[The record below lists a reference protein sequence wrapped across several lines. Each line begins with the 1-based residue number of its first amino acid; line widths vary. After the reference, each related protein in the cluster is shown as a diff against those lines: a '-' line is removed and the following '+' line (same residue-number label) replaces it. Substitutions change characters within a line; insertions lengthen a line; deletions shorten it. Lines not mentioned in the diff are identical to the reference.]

1 MIISIYISQLP
12 ENFPGG
18 AVVRKQP
25 ARARDAGDT
34 RSIPKSG
41 RSPGEGN
48 GNLLQYPC
56 PGKSHRQRSLKGYS
70 PWGLKESD
78 MTEQLSTYLQT
89 AMGHKL
95 YYIFKTNLY
104 SDFLT

>member
-48 GNLLQYPC
+48 GNPLQYPC
-56 PGKSHRQRSLKGYS
+56 LGNPIDRG
-70 PWGLKESD
+70 
-78 MTEQLSTYLQT
+78 
-89 AMGHKL
+89 A
-95 YYIFKTNLY
+95 
-104 SDFLT
+104 